1 MREERKG
8 EEWEGMRGEGSGRE
22 EGEGDTGRMKTKQ
35 EGWKGFNHRCIQYME
50 MAVYMATM

>member
-22 EGEGDTGRMKTKQ
+22 EGEGDTGRMKTRQ
-35 EGWKGFNHRCIQYME
+35 EGWKGSNHRYVQYTE
-50 MAVYMATM
+50 MAV